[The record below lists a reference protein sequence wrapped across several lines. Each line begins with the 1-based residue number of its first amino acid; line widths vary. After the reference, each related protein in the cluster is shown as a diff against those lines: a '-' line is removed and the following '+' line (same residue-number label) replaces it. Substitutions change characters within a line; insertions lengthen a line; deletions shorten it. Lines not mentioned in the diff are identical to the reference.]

1 MATRMQ
7 QRRGTAAQWSS
18 SNPTLGAGE
27 IGWESDT
34 NKFKIGDGTNLWND
48 LDYFVDQ
55 ASLNTS
61 LGDYVETST
70 LGQPNGTATLD
81 STGNVPFSQLGN
93 IIDGAPG
100 VLNTLNEI
108 ASAINDDPTFFTSV
122 ATNLSNHESD
132 TTSVHGISDTAE
144 LATKTF
150 AAELLTNATK
160 TNITITGDKN
170 GLTITAEN
178 GVADSTT
185 DNLSEGSTNLYFT
198 NERAQDAIGLNLG
211 SGLSYNDTT
220 GSISVTT
227 NTYDSY
233 GSASTAQSNA
243 ETFAT
248 NAINALT
255 TSDIEEGT
263 NLYFTDERAQD
274 AVGLNVGTGLSYND
288 TTGAISIDST
298 VATKTYADTAA
309 ANAAA
314 ALVDSAP
321 ATLDTLNEL
330 AAALGDDPNYATT
343 ITTALGTKQDKVTGI
358 SDTEIGYL
366 DGVTSAIQTQIDGK
380 ISASS
385 SDILTNKTISGSNN
399 TISNIGNSSLT
410 NSSITINGSAVSL
423 GGSVTIDALPSQ
435 SGNDGKYLS
444 TNGTSAS
451 WTSLPYT
458 PMPANST
465 NSNISV
471 VSNNRYFVDT
481 SSARTLTLPAS
492 PSLGDE
498 IQVFDQTGSAATN
511 NITIN
516 SNGNKINGTV
526 QNLLVDIN
534 YDMTTLT
541 YTGSNYG
548 WKVS

>member
-48 LDYFVDQ
+48 LDYFVDE
-55 ASLNTS
+55 ASLSTS

-70 LGQPNGTATLD
+70 LGQANGVATLD

-93 IIDGAPG
+93 IIDGAPE

-108 ASAINDDPTFFTSV
+108 AAAVNDDASFFTTI
-122 ATNLSNHESD
+122 ATNLSNHQSD
-132 TTSVHGISDTAE
+132 TTNIHGIADTSE

-198 NERAQDAIGLNLG
+198 NERAQDA
-211 SGLSYNDTT
+211 
-220 GSISVTT
+220 
-227 NTYDSY
+227 
-233 GSASTAQSNA
+233 
-243 ETFAT
+243 
-248 NAINALT
+248 
-255 TSDIEEGT
+255 
-263 NLYFTDERAQD
+263 
-274 AVGLNVGTGLSYND
+274 VGLNVGTGLSYDDVNGTVYVD
-288 TTGAISIDST
+288 TTTIQSR
-298 VATKTYADTAA
+298 VAE
-309 ANAAA
+309 
-314 ALVDSAP
+314 V
-321 ATLDTLNEL
+321 
-330 AAALGDDPNYATT
+330 
-343 ITTALGTKQDKVTGI
+343 

-366 DGVTSAIQTQIDGK
+366 NGVTSSIQTQINGK

-385 SDILTNKTISGSNN
+385 SDILTNKTISGSDN

-435 SGNDGKYLS
+435 SGNEGKYLS

-451 WTSLPYT
+451 WTVLPYT
-458 PMPANST
+458 PMPANPT
-465 NSNISV
+465 NSNISI

-498 IQVFDQTGSAATN
+498 VQVFDQTGSAETN

-526 QNLLVDIN
+526 QNLLVDVN
-534 YDMTTLT
+534 YDMATLT
-541 YTGSNYG
+541 YTGSTYG